1 MKKLL
6 GIVVLGFM
14 ISSCGE
20 NNSDVKKK
28 IVLNCKLNKGDF
40 DLIIDLEKNTM
51 KFFEWDP
58 YTITSISE
66 TEIIANNLDQL
77 TGNQLRHFLK
87 FKRFGGEFTS
97 KQVYHDGKIYRSDKL
112 LCKKSEKIF

>member
-1 MKKLL
+1 MKKIL
-6 GIVVLGFM
+6 GIMVLGLLL
-14 ISSCGE
+14 SGCNE
-20 NNSDVKKK
+20 NSTPDDKL
-28 IVLNCKLNKGDF
+28 IVLNCKLKKGDF

-77 TGNQLRHFLK
+77 TGNQLRHFLN
-87 FKRFGGEFTS
+87 FKRYGGELTF
-97 KQVYHDGKIYRSDKL
+97 KQVYHDGKIYRNEKL
-112 LCKKSEKIF
+112 LCKKFEKIF